1 MIKREDESDLIK
13 QFPEKNLGCFT
24 EVNIFF
30 SDNKTA

>member
-13 QFPEKNLGCFT
+13 QFPEKNLGRFT

-30 SDNKTA
+30 SNNKTA